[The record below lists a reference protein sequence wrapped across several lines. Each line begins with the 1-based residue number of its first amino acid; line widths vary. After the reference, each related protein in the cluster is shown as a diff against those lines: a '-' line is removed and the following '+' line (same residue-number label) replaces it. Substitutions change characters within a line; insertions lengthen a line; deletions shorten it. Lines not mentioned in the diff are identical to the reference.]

1 MSDVLGILFDK
12 DGTLFDF
19 QATWAAVTGRLLG
32 ELARG
37 DAVLEARLAEAAGY
51 DLGARALRPGS
62 IVVAHTLAETADAL
76 LAVMPRGADRG
87 QLIET
92 MLRFAQS
99 APQVEAVPL
108 GPYFDRL
115 AARGLKLGIAT
126 NDAEAA
132 ARVHLDR
139 AGIGGA
145 FDFVAGYDSGFGA
158 KPAPGQL
165 FGFCEA
171 TGLAPET
178 VVMVGDSGHDL
189 ISARA
194 AGMRAVAV
202 LTGLAGAEELA
213 SGAEAV
219 LPHIGHLPDW
229 LDSL

>member
-1 MSDVLGILFDK
+1 MTAILGLLFDK

-19 QATWAAVTGRLLG
+19 QATWAEVTGRLL
-32 ELARG
+32 ETLAGG

-62 IVVAHTLAETADAL
+62 VVVAHTLAETADTI
-76 LAVMPRGADRG
+76 LAVMPRGTDRERV
-87 QLIET
+87 IET
-92 MLRFAQS
+92 MLRFAES
-99 APQVEAVPL
+99 APQVEAIPL
-108 GPYFDRL
+108 RPYFDAL

-126 NDAEAA
+126 NDGAA
-132 ARVHLDR
+132 PARAHLDR
-139 AGIGGA
+139 AGIGDA
-145 FDFVAGYDSGFGA
+145 FDFVAGYDSGYGA

-165 FGFCEA
+165 LGFCEA
-171 TGLAPET
+171 VGLVSGD

-202 LTGLAGAEELA
+202 LTGLASAEELA
-213 SGAEAV
+213 PGAEAV

-229 LDSL
+229 LDAH